1 MSGTLTC
8 VTGPGEML
16 LLPDEWIHATCG
28 LTDTWPRHA
37 KTCACRLR
45 LCRKEL
51 SEGQCSGPLTGA
63 MFQLSPSKEFTAA
76 AGGWLAYH
84 DD

>member
-28 LTDTWPRHA
+28 LTDTWPSRA
-37 KTCACRLR
+37 PASTQPVG
-45 LCRKEL
+45 RKY
-51 SEGQCSGPLTGA
+51 SGRRLTGA
-63 MFQLSPSKEFTAA
+63 MFQLNPSKEFTAA

>member
-1 MSGTLTC
+1 EGGQKWGAAPLLPSGEAFQYPNACAMLKQATPPPGTLTC

-28 LTDTWPRHA
+28 LT
-37 KTCACRLR
+37 
-45 LCRKEL
+45 
-51 SEGQCSGPLTGA
+51 
-63 MFQLSPSKEFTAA
+63 EFTAA